1 MYYLIVLVVGIVVG
15 FVGGFFIMRKN
26 PKYFNIDDMLKA
38 KKVEILAELNAKKNM
53 TIEEVKKLIE
63 KVI

>member
-1 MYYLIVLVVGIVVG
+1 MWYLIALVVG
-15 FVGGFFIMRKN
+15 FVGGFFVMRKN

-38 KKVEILAELNAKKNM
+38 KKVEILAELNAKKTM
-53 TIEEVKKLIE
+53 TIDEVKKLID